1 MRACSRD
8 FTTSSIRDRD
18 SGSLD
23 HPPKVIDSVLLH
35 EDAKNRFDEQERTA
49 PGSVAGPKET
59 GRGEERRETRGE
71 ERGGKMRER
80 HRRRLEWRTGSTQAQ
95 ELSHSSIRGVA
106 TPFRF
111 IRRPDANHADVS
123 ARSRD
128 VHHIRTTT
136 TATTT
141 TTTATTADN
150 TTAVTTVAAVARQ
163 SCYSRAMRENHEGDR
178 RNRRNG
184 QGQPRRAERR

>member
-1 MRACSRD
+1 
-8 FTTSSIRDRD
+8 
-18 SGSLD
+18 
-23 HPPKVIDSVLLH
+23 
-35 EDAKNRFDEQERTA
+35 
-49 PGSVAGPKET
+49 
-59 GRGEERRETRGE
+59 
-71 ERGGKMRER
+71 MRER

-136 TATTT
+136 TVTTT
-141 TTTATTADN
+141 TTTSATTADN
-150 TTAVTTVAAVARQ
+150 TTAVTTIAAVAAVARQ

-178 RNRRNG
+178 SNRRNG